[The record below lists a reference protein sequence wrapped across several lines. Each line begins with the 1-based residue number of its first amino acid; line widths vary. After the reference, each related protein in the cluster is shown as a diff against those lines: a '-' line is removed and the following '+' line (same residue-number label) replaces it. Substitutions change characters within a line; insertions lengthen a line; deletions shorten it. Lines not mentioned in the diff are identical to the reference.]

1 LIRSHYVN
9 QLSASMD
16 GKEVTL
22 AGWVHEVRETGK
34 ITFLLL
40 RDRTGIVQVIGKK
53 GVTDSRI
60 LEKMALQKESV
71 IKVVGSL
78 KANKEAKAGFEIVPK
93 EISNLNPLSAQI
105 PFEVTG
111 KVPADLDV
119 RLDYRYIDLR
129 RVETNA
135 IFNIEST
142 MMDTFL
148 DALRAQGFLTIRP
161 PSMIAEASEGGSDLF
176 PIAYFEKEAYLAQ
189 SPQLYKQLAVIGGLD
204 KVVMITPVW
213 RAEKSNTTYHLTES
227 TQMDIEMGFADH
239 EDAIKVL
246 SETVRSIIKAVK
258 ENNAKD
264 LEMLKAPELKVP
276 EVKAVTYAEVID
288 RLHKKG
294 HALEFGNDLTRE
306 HESAIHKEFGEA
318 VVIKEFP
325 TAIRAFYSMPKAEN
339 PELTNSFD
347 FIYRGLE
354 ISSGAQRI
362 HDYGLLTK
370 SLEKKGLDPKKFEFY
385 THAFRCGAPPHAGW
399 SIGLER
405 FAMRITGSENIR
417 ECSMFP
423 RDRKRI
429 TP

>member
-1 LIRSHYVN
+1 MIRSHYIG

-16 GKEVTL
+16 GKEVTI

-34 ITFLLL
+34 ITFMLV
-40 RDRTGIVQVIGKK
+40 RDRTGIAQVMGKAGSAGNAILK
-53 GVTDSRI
+53 GMS
-60 LEKMALQKESV
+60 KPKESV
-71 IKVVGSL
+71 VCVRGTVRAS
-78 KANKEAKAGFEIVPK
+78 KEARSGFEIEPK
-93 EISNLNPLSAQI
+93 DITDLNPLSAKI

-111 KVPADLDV
+111 KVPVELDV

-129 RVETNA
+129 RAAPSA

-142 MMDTFL
+142 MLNSFTEIQK
-148 DALRAQGFLTIRP
+148 ANGFTAIRP
-161 PSMIAEASEGGSDLF
+161 PSVIAEASEGGSELF
-176 PIAYFEKEAYLAQ
+176 PVAYFEKEAYLAQ

-204 KVVMITPVW
+204 RVSMITPVF
-213 RAEKSNTTYHLTES
+213 RAEKSNTVYHLTES

-239 EDAIKVL
+239 EDVIKIL
-246 SETVRSIIKAVK
+246 NETVKAMIEAVK
-258 ENNAKD
+258 DNNKKD
-264 LEMLKAPELKVP
+264 LGVLKAPALEVP
-276 EVKAVTYAEVID
+276 EVKTVTYEEVID

-294 HALEFGNDLTRE
+294 HALEFGNDITRK
-306 HESAIHKEFGEA
+306 HEKAIETIFGEA
-318 VVIKEFP
+318 VVVKDFP
-325 TAIRAFYSMPKAEN
+325 AELRAFYSMPKKDN

-354 ISSGAQRI
+354 ICSGAQRI
-362 HDYGLLTK
+362 HKPELLIK
-370 SLEKKGLDPKKFEFY
+370 ALEKKGLTPRKFDFY
-385 THAFRCGAPPHAGW
+385 INAFRCGAPPHAGW

-405 FAMRITGSENIR
+405 FAMSITGASNIR

>member
-1 LIRSHYVN
+1 MIRSHYVN

-40 RDRTGIVQVIGKK
+40 RDRTGVVQVIGKK
-53 GVTDSRI
+53 GDTDD
-60 LEKMALQKESV
+60 ALLAQMSLPKESV
-71 IKVVGSL
+71 VKIVGTL
-78 KANKEAKAGFEIVPK
+78 KANKEAKAGFEIVPN
-93 EISNLNPLSAQI
+93 EVTNLNPLSAPI

-111 KVPADLDV
+111 KVPVELDV

-129 RVETNA
+129 RTKPTA

-142 MMDTFL
+142 IMNTFL
-148 DALRAQGFLTIRP
+148 EVQRKQDFVTIRP
-161 PSMIAEASEGGSDLF
+161 PSMIAEASEGGSELF

-189 SPQLYKQLAVIGGLD
+189 SPQLYKQLAVIGGID
-204 KVVMITPVW
+204 RVVMITPVF
-213 RAEKSNTTYHLTES
+213 RAEKSNTVYHLTES

-239 EDAIKVL
+239 EDVIKIL
-246 SETVRSIIKAVK
+246 SETVRSIIKEVK
-258 ENNAKD
+258 EKNGKD
-264 LEMLKAPELKVP
+264 LETLKAPELKVP
-276 EVKAVTYAEVID
+276 DVKTVTYAEVVD

-294 HALEFGNDLTRE
+294 HALEFGNDITRE
-306 HESAIHKEFGEA
+306 HEGAIHKEFGEA

-325 TAIRAFYSMPKAEN
+325 AAIRAFYSMPKEDD
-339 PELTNSFD
+339 PVLTNSFD

-362 HDYGLLTK
+362 HKPELLVK
-370 SLEKKGLDPKKFEFY
+370 ALEKKGLNPEKFEFY
-385 THAFRCGAPPHAGW
+385 VNAFRCGAPPHAGW